1 MCVVGVW
8 LAVSYVW
15 ASSSIEDSVPTGVV
29 NNVQTSQI
37 VKCDSALSG
46 NAGPSGAVPT
56 LPEGRAYERAPCDL
70 PHHNFRLMFE
80 IDVALGLAALLGLLF
95 IHGAHRQPISEK
107 DTKGLLVG
115 ATPS

>member
-1 MCVVGVW
+1 MVGVW
-8 LAVSYVW
+8 LAVTYVW
-15 ASSSIEDSVPTGVV
+15 TSSAIEDSVPTGVV
-29 NNVQTSQI
+29 NNVATSQI

-56 LPEGRAYERAPCDL
+56 LPEGRAYGRAACDL

-80 IDVALGLAALLGLLF
+80 IDVALGIAAVLGLVF
-95 IHGAHRQPISEK
+95 IHGADRQPSSAE

-115 ATPS
+115 ATRA